1 MSWRPNRLQ
10 RRLGIKPDPF
20 RLNQSSQPPPP
31 LATEAESEFDV
42 TISFLNGASIED
54 DSAPIEPIVEEPVP
68 EPVTE
73 EPAPEPEPE
82 PVVEEPA
89 PAPVPE
95 PVVEEPAP
103 APEPEPVAEEPAP
116 APEPEPVVEEPVPE
130 PVAEEPA
137 PEPEPEPVV
146 EEPAPA
152 PEPVVEEP
160 APAPEP
166 EPVVE
171 EPAPAPEPVVE
182 EPAPAPEPVVEEPA
196 PAPEPEPVAEE
207 PAPAPEPE
215 PVVEEPVPEPVVE
228 EPAPAPEP
236 VAEEPAPAPEPE
248 PVAEEPAPAAEP
260 EPQPVAEEP
269 APAPEPVAEEPAPAP
284 EPEPVAEEPAPAPE
298 PVVEEPAPALEPVA
312 DEFEEPATMETTE
325 TVDPAEAERIQRE
338 RTAIVTIGIN
348 YFGQSGELKGCINDS
363 RNFLAYAQSIVGTRA
378 SSTIQLLDT
387 MASSDPFYPSRVN
400 IERVL
405 GRVVQEAWEGKCG
418 HIILHYS
425 GHGGSIAD
433 TGTDEADQKDE
444 TLVPVDF
451 NANGLITDDWLFEN
465 VINAIP
471 PEVKFFALIDA
482 CHSGTMF
489 DLRYKVTGDPPVNT
503 LVNPGSS
510 ESSSAM
516 LISGCKDEQF
526 SYDVWDAQ
534 HGAVGAMTT
543 AWLTE
548 MNADRKRSAY
558 EIVKSMRASL
568 TAKGYPQ
575 TPQLS
580 TTKPLAHPYPIY
592 ALGEFD

>member
-73 EPAPEPEPE
+73 EPAPEPEPVAEEPTPAPE
-82 PVVEEPA
+82 PVAEEPA
-89 PAPVPE
+89 AEPE
-95 PVVEEPAP
+95 PVVEEPVA
-103 APEPEPVAEEPAP
+103 APEPEPVAEEPV
-116 APEPEPVVEEPVPE
+116 PEPEPVVEEPVPE

-137 PEPEPEPVV
+137 PAPEPVVEEPTHEPVV
-146 EEPAPA
+146 EEPAP
-152 PEPVVEEP
+152 EP
-160 APAPEP
+160 
-166 EPVVE
+166 
-171 EPAPAPEPVVE
+171 
-182 EPAPAPEPVVEEPA
+182 
-196 PAPEPEPVAEE
+196 
-207 PAPAPEPE
+207 
-215 PVVEEPVPEPVVE
+215 
-228 EPAPAPEP
+228 
-236 VAEEPAPAPEPE
+236 
-248 PVAEEPAPAAEP
+248 
-260 EPQPVAEEP
+260 
-269 APAPEPVAEEPAPAP
+269 
-284 EPEPVAEEPAPAPE
+284 
-298 PVVEEPAPALEPVA
+298 EPVA

-489 DLRYKVTGDPPVNT
+489 DLRYKVTGDSPVNT

>member
-10 RRLGIKPDPF
+10 RRLGIKPDPL
-20 RLNQSSQPPPP
+20 RLNQPSQPSPP

-42 TISFLNGASIED
+42 AISFLNEA
-54 DSAPIEPIVEEPVP
+54 IEPV
-68 EPVTE
+68 
-73 EPAPEPEPE
+73 
-82 PVVEEPA
+82 
-89 PAPVPE
+89 
-95 PVVEEPAP
+95 
-103 APEPEPVAEEPAP
+103 
-116 APEPEPVVEEPVPE
+116 
-130 PVAEEPA
+130 
-137 PEPEPEPVV
+137 VV

-152 PEPVVEEP
+152 PEPVVAEP
-160 APAPEP
+160 AAAP
-166 EPVVE
+166 
-171 EPAPAPEPVVE
+171 
-182 EPAPAPEPVVEEPA
+182 
-196 PAPEPEPVAEE
+196 
-207 PAPAPEPE
+207 
-215 PVVEEPVPEPVVE
+215 
-228 EPAPAPEP
+228 
-236 VAEEPAPAPEPE
+236 
-248 PVAEEPAPAAEP
+248 
-260 EPQPVAEEP
+260 
-269 APAPEPVAEEPAPAP
+269 
-284 EPEPVAEEPAPAPE
+284 
-298 PVVEEPAPALEPVA
+298 LG

-363 RNFLAYAQSIVGTRA
+363 KNFLAYVQSIVGARA

-387 MASSDPFYPSRVN
+387 MAATDPFYPTRAN

-405 GRVVQEAWEGKCG
+405 ARVVQEAWEGKCG
-418 HIILHYS
+418 HILLHYS
-425 GHGGSIAD
+425 GHGGSIVD

-465 VINAIP
+465 VINALP

-503 LVNPGSS
+503 QVNPASS

-526 SYDVWDAQ
+526 SYDVWDAE

-548 MNADRKRSAY
+548 MNADRKRSADD
-558 EIVKSMRASL
+558 IVKSMRASL

-580 TTKPLAHPYPIY
+580 TSKPLAHPYPIY

>member
-54 DSAPIEPIVEEPVP
+54 DSAPIEPVA
-68 EPVTE
+68 E
-73 EPAPEPEPE
+73 EPAPEPEPVAEEPTPAPE
-82 PVVEEPA
+82 PVAEEPA
-89 PAPVPE
+89 AEPE
-95 PVVEEPAP
+95 PVVEEPVAAP
-103 APEPEPVAEEPAP
+103 EPEPVAEEPVPEPEPVAEEPAP
-116 APEPEPVVEEPVPE
+116 AVEPVVEESAPE

-137 PEPEPEPVV
+137 PEPEPVV
-146 EEPAPA
+146 EEPVA
-152 PEPVVEEP
+152 
-160 APAPEP
+160 
-166 EPVVE
+166 
-171 EPAPAPEPVVE
+171 
-182 EPAPAPEPVVEEPA
+182 
-196 PAPEPEPVAEE
+196 APEPEPVAEE
-207 PAPAPEPE
+207 P
-215 PVVEEPVPEPVVE
+215 VPE
-228 EPAPAPEP
+228 
-236 VAEEPAPAPEPE
+236 
-248 PVAEEPAPAAEP
+248 
-260 EPQPVAEEP
+260 PVAEEP

-298 PVVEEPAPALEPVA
+298 PVVEEPTHEPVVEEPAPEPEPVA

-348 YFGQSGELKGCINDS
+348 YFGQSGELKGCVNDS
-363 RNFLAYAQSIVGTRA
+363 KNFLAYVQSIVGTRA

-465 VINAIP
+465 VINALP

-489 DLRYKVTGDPPVNT
+489 DLRYKVTGDSPVNT

>member
-10 RRLGIKPDPF
+10 RRLGIKPDP
-20 RLNQSSQPPPP
+20 LGQNQPSQPPPP

-42 TISFLNGASIED
+42 TISFLNEAIL
-54 DSAPIEPIVEEPVP
+54 
-68 EPVTE
+68 
-73 EPAPEPEPE
+73 
-82 PVVEEPA
+82 EEPA
-89 PAPVPE
+89 PAPEPVVAEPAAEPAPAPE

-103 APEPEPVAEEPAP
+103 APEPVVEEPAP
-116 APEPEPVVEEPVPE
+116 APEPVVEEPAPAPEPVVEEP
-130 PVAEEPA
+130 APA
-137 PEPEPEPVV
+137 PEPVVEEPALEPEPVV
-146 EEPAPA
+146 EEPAPAPEPVVEEPAPAPEPVVAEPAPEPAPA

-182 EPAPAPEPVVEEPA
+182 EPAPAP
-196 PAPEPEPVAEE
+196 
-207 PAPAPEPE
+207 
-215 PVVEEPVPEPVVE
+215 
-228 EPAPAPEP
+228 
-236 VAEEPAPAPEPE
+236 
-248 PVAEEPAPAAEP
+248 
-260 EPQPVAEEP
+260 
-269 APAPEPVAEEPAPAP
+269 
-284 EPEPVAEEPAPAPE
+284 
-298 PVVEEPAPALEPVA
+298 LG

-348 YFGQSGELKGCINDS
+348 YFGQSGELKGCVNDS
-363 RNFLAYAQSIVGTRA
+363 QNFLAYVQSIIGTRA

-387 MASSDPFYPSRVN
+387 MAATDPFYPTRAN

-405 GRVVQEAWEGKCG
+405 ARVVQEAWEGKCG
-418 HIILHYS
+418 HIVLHYS

-503 LVNPGSS
+503 QVNPASS

-526 SYDVWDAQ
+526 SYDVWDAE

-548 MNADRKRSAY
+548 MNADRKRSADD
-558 EIVKSMRASL
+558 IVKSMRASL

-580 TTKPLAHPYPIY
+580 TSRPLAHPYPIY

>member
-1 MSWRPNRLQ
+1 MAVLPPAFSHRIISVSTRMSWRPNRLQ
-10 RRLGIKPDPF
+10 RRLGIKPDPL
-20 RLNQSSQPPPP
+20 RLNQPSQPTPP
-31 LATEAESEFDV
+31 LATEAESEFDI
-42 TISFLNGASIED
+42 TITFLNEAIVED
-54 DSAPIEPIVEEPVP
+54 NSEPIEPVV
-68 EPVTE
+68 E

-89 PAPVPE
+89 PVPE

-103 APEPEPVAEEPAP
+103 EPE
-116 APEPEPVVEEPVPE
+116 
-130 PVAEEPA
+130 
-137 PEPEPEPVV
+137 
-146 EEPAPA
+146 

-171 EPAPAPEPVVE
+171 EPAPEPE
-182 EPAPAPEPVVEEPA
+182 PEPVVEEPA
-196 PAPEPEPVAEE
+196 PAPEPEPVVEE
-207 PAPAPEPE
+207 PAPEPEPVVEEPAPEPE
-215 PVVEEPVPEPVVE
+215 PVVEEPVVE
-228 EPAPAPEP
+228 EP
-236 VAEEPAPAPEPE
+236 VG
-248 PVAEEPAPAAEP
+248 
-260 EPQPVAEEP
+260 
-269 APAPEPVAEEPAPAP
+269 
-284 EPEPVAEEPAPAPE
+284 
-298 PVVEEPAPALEPVA
+298 
-312 DEFEEPATMETTE
+312 DEFEEPSTMETTE

-348 YFGQSGELKGCINDS
+348 YFGQSGELKGCVNDS
-363 RNFLAYAQSIVGTRA
+363 NNFLAYVQSVIGTRA

-387 MASSDPFYPSRVN
+387 MAATDPFYPSRAN

-418 HIILHYS
+418 HIVLHYS

-465 VINAIP
+465 VINALP

-489 DLRYKVTGDPPVNT
+489 DLRYKVTGDPPLNT
-503 LVNPGSS
+503 QVNPASS

-534 HGAVGAMTT
+534 YGAVGAMTT

-580 TTKPLAHPYPIY
+580 TSKPLAHPYPIY

>member
-54 DSAPIEPIVEEPVP
+54 DSAPIEPVAEE
-68 EPVTE
+68 
-73 EPAPEPEPE
+73 
-82 PVVEEPA
+82 
-89 PAPVPE
+89 
-95 PVVEEPAP
+95 P
-103 APEPEPVAEEPAP
+103 APEPEPVAEEPTPAP
-116 APEPEPVVEEPVPE
+116 EPVAEEPAAEPEPVVEEPVAAPEPEPVAEEPVPEPEPVVEEPVPE
-130 PVAEEPA
+130 
-137 PEPEPEPVV
+137 
-146 EEPAPA
+146 
-152 PEPVVEEP
+152 
-160 APAPEP
+160 
-166 EPVVE
+166 
-171 EPAPAPEPVVE
+171 
-182 EPAPAPEPVVEEPA
+182 
-196 PAPEPEPVAEE
+196 
-207 PAPAPEPE
+207 
-215 PVVEEPVPEPVVE
+215 
-228 EPAPAPEP
+228 
-236 VAEEPAPAPEPE
+236 
-248 PVAEEPAPAAEP
+248 
-260 EPQPVAEEP
+260 PVAEEP

-284 EPEPVAEEPAPAPE
+284 EPEPVAEEHEPEPVVEEPAPE
-298 PVVEEPAPALEPVA
+298 PVVEEPAPEPVVDEPAPAPEPLA

-348 YFGQSGELKGCINDS
+348 YFGQSGELKGCVNDS
-363 RNFLAYAQSIVGTRA
+363 KNFLAYVQSIVGTRA

-465 VINAIP
+465 VINALP

-489 DLRYKVTGDPPVNT
+489 DLRYKVTGDSPVNT